1 MNVDDESFQNAM
13 RDVAPLEQ
21 RRVSHAKPVID
32 PTIGQQRREDA
43 VGAATNRADANFL
56 TAGDVAQVDPLAII
70 SWKKDGVQDE
80 VFRKLRLGRYAIEG
94 ELDLHGKTVEEAR
107 AHVFEFLRLA
117 QAKGWRSILIA
128 HGRGVHSE
136 TPARIKSFVAHW
148 LVEHPQINAFHSAE
162 RRHGGTGA
170 VYVLVKK
177 SPSEKDQNREQY
189 GGKGAPDPN
198 YQSEPHR

>member
-1 MNVDDESFQNAM
+1 MNVDDESFRDAM

-21 RRVSHAKPVID
+21 RRVNHAKPVTEL
-32 PTIGQQRREDA
+32 TIGQQQRREDA
-43 VGAATNRADANFL
+43 VGAATSRADANFL
-56 TAGDVAQVDPLAII
+56 TAADVAQVDPLAII

-80 VFRKLRLGRYAIEG
+80 VFRKLRLGQYAIEG

-117 QAKGWRSILIA
+117 QAKGWRSVLIA
-128 HGRGVHSE
+128 HGRGVRSE

-177 SPSEKDQNREQY
+177 SPLEKDQNREQY
-189 GGKGAPDPN
+189 GGKGAGS
-198 YQSEPHR
+198 QLSV